1 MIFLDYEPLYQ
12 GIWLGAVIL
21 SLLLLL
27 LAWKKRGVR
36 AGLAFPLARFKSYGL
51 KKSWRARLAHFP
63 FSLRILSVC
72 CLLIALARPQMP
84 QEETA
89 EVEGIDIV
97 VALDLSGSMIS
108 VDISD
113 EKMIALQNEGKEPEN
128 RFDIATAVLKDFI
141 QSRQYDRVSLV
152 VFGKESFLQFPL
164 TLDYGVMLKIL
175 DQMELGDIDGSGTAI
190 GNALAMSLSR
200 LKESEA
206 KSKLII
212 LLTDGEDNGSNI
224 SPEQLAEEAKKRG
237 IPIFPILVG
246 TDDQSWQPTEMV
258 DLLTGQR
265 KYNRVDNKVNPKLL
279 KSIANTTKG
288 KFYRASD
295 PDSLKEDFQDI
306 LNAFEKSRL
315 VDYAVAE
322 RVELFPYFIWMALIL
337 VCLEQVLSQMLLR
350 RYP

>member
-1 MIFLDYEPLYQ
+1 MIFLDYDPLYQ
-12 GIWLGAVIL
+12 ALWSAAVLL
-21 SLLLLL
+21 SILL
-27 LAWKKRGVR
+27 LAWAWIKRGIR
-36 AGLAFPLARFKSYGL
+36 AGLAFPMARFKGHGIR
-51 KKSWRARLAHFP
+51 KNWRAKIAHAP
-63 FSLRILSVC
+63 FLLRIVSIVC
-72 CLLIALARPQMP
+72 VLIALARPQVP

-97 VALDLSGSMIS
+97 VAFDLSGSMIS

-113 EKMIALQNEGKEPEN
+113 EKLIELQNEGKEPDN
-128 RFDIATAVLKDFI
+128 RFNIATAVLKDFI

-152 VFGKESFLQFPL
+152 IFGKEAFLQFPL

-175 DQMELGDIDGSGTAI
+175 DQMELGDIDGTGTAI

-224 SPEQLAEEAKKRG
+224 SPLQLAEEAKKRG

-258 DLLTGQR
+258 DMLTGQR
-265 KYNRVDNKVNPKLL
+265 RYQQVDNKVNPSLL
-279 KSIANTTKG
+279 KEIASKTQG
-288 KFYRASD
+288 RFYRASD

-322 RVELFPYFIWMALIL
+322 RAELFPYFIWATLCL
-337 VCLEQVLSQMLLR
+337 VLLEQILSQMLLR